1 MSSIIAALATWQ
13 IVEIWHHSL
22 LTAPLRVR
30 TEMWT
35 NKLGELLSCPFCLS
49 IWVALLCVV
58 VLSLEEYGLAGQ
70 CGSVVIHAFAVS
82 RLANLGNDFF
92 KQHSLTSK
100 ATLDYEH
107 LDDPESG
114 DSIG

>member
-1 MSSIIAALATWQ
+1 MTLIIAALATWQ

-22 LTAPLRVR
+22 LMAPLRAR

-49 IWVALLCVV
+49 IWVALFCIVT
-58 VLSLEEYGLAGQ
+58 LSLGEYGLVGH
-70 CGSVVIHAFAVS
+70 GSNLIIQAFAVS

-92 KQHSLTSK
+92 KQHSLTPK
-100 ATLDYEH
+100 VYVNYV
-107 LDDPESG
+107 DDETG